1 MKILK
6 ITAHFISSPLNY
18 THNISISTGI
28 FPSCL
33 KYSLFKAGDKN
44 NMANYRPI

>member
-6 ITAHFISSPLNY
+6 ISAPFISYPLNY
-18 THNISISTGI
+18 THNIAISTGI

-33 KYSLFKAGDKN
+33 KYSLFKTDDKN
-44 NMANYRPI
+44 NMAN